1 MKIGYAREN
10 LHDRTLE
17 EQIRK
22 FNAIGVDKIYSE
34 KASGKDMNRP
44 VMRKMLS
51 ELKFGDTLYVSD
63 FSRISRNSRDLMT
76 IIDELKSKCV
86 TLVSLNEGF
95 NGHTERGKNM
105 IDAIRAIIDLE
116 HKSFEESGEDAIDIF
131 KARKSAV
138 GKTKKEK
145 DEKFEEVYKMWSN
158 REITAYKAAE
168 LLGVTRKTF
177 YNRVN
182 AVGYIMFDN

>member
-1 MKIGYAREN
+1 MAGDNIVTAQFQR
-10 LHDRTLE
+10 LIQ
-17 EQIRK
+17 QIRK
-22 FNAIGVDKIYSE
+22 LNAIGIDKIYSE

-44 VMRKMLS
+44 VMRKMFS
-51 ELKFGDTLYVSD
+51 ELKYGDTLYVDD
-63 FSRISRNSRDLMT
+63 FSRISRNSNDIMT
-76 IIDELKSKCV
+76 ILEELKSKCV

-131 KARKSAV
+131 KARKYVKGRPPKA
-138 GKTKKEK
+138 E
-145 DEKFEEVYKMWSN
+145 DEKFNEVYKMWSN

-168 LLGVTRKTF
+168 LLGISRRAF
-177 YNRVN
+177 YLKVN
-182 AVGYIMFDN
+182 AIGYIMFDN